1 MMMKGNSR
9 SSDDVFDR
17 EKRRRWI
24 GKGKK
29 W

>member
-1 MMMKGNSR
+1 MS
-9 SSDDVFDR
+9 

-24 GKGKK
+24 GRDQF